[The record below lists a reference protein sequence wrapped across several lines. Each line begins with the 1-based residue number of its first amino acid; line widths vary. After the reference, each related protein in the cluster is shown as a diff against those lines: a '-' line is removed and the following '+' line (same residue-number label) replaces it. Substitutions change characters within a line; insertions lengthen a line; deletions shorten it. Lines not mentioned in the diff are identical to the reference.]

1 MQGVTVRSQ
10 STRIPVWD
18 QSALGPLLPR
28 SSALSAAGVISALDH
43 VPAAVGD
50 EPPHR
55 LYNLG
60 NNHPESLLKFV
71 EILERELGRK
81 SIREMLPMQ
90 LGDVTQTYADIK
102 AAKLDLG
109 FAPITTIEQGLPQF
123 VAWFRSYHGV

>member
-1 MQGVTVRSQ
+1 MVSHADGFGLIQDIDVRLTV
-10 STRIPVWD
+10 
-18 QSALGPLLPR
+18 
-28 SSALSAAGVISALDH
+28 
-43 VPAAVGD
+43 
-50 EPPHR
+50 
-55 LYNLG
+55 
-60 NNHPESLLKFV
+60 
-71 EILERELGRK
+71 ELGRK